1 MNLFHK
7 PIMKQFRFV
16 LYCLLA
22 LGLVLASLCYQAIDS
37 LTMKNAQAYAANTA
51 EKFNAEVE
59 FLFER
64 IDALSNSLLFD
75 ETIEKML
82 YSPYSAQTP
91 EYLASL
97 RSQFTSYSLMNRDL
111 SEIALCS
118 PSMTWSNF
126 FDAQTL
132 RQFCDELQGTY
143 GSHCFGLYTSP
154 LTTQKKD
161 PTLRLV
167 FGHNVYGMHDPTLY
181 GQYLGC
187 ILLSIDPT
195 KSSITLPTSDDTS
208 VYFLLVDQKNTAFP
222 FNCTETECA
231 EILAQMKKTM
241 EQTETLPDHFET
253 PDFLVYTKQIPDTGL
268 YMLSVM
274 NRHELNSNVM
284 QTTAILVGVTLL
296 AFLLI
301 LWLMHLILRSIVRP
315 LRQLSRHIDLVTM
328 SPLSQDLP
336 PLELEGCEELMHVT
350 QSFNT
355 LREKQ
360 VRLNQELQQ
369 ATVSLYETQLGLKQA
384 ELDYLRSQINPHFLY
399 NTLETIQ
406 ALAVERSAPEIASAA
421 GALGKLLRHNVK
433 GAPVVPLSDELEITR
448 AYLTIQRLRFP
459 DRLNILE
466 SIRENVRSLPVPKLL
481 LQPLV
486 ENAICHG
493 IEPKMEPGTIYIG
506 ARQEGDQLLISVY
519 DDGVG
524 IPAETLASLQQA
536 LDCPLTGRDSALP
549 HVGLLNVHQR
559 IRLTYGESY
568 GLTLSSTPGEGTQVT
583 LHLPILSQ
591 EASQP

>member
-1 MNLFHK
+1 MKLFNK
-7 PIMKQFRFV
+7 PIMRQFRFV

-22 LGLVLASLCYQAIDS
+22 LALLLALLCYRAIDN
-37 LTMKNAQAYAANTA
+37 LAMKNAQAYAANTA

-75 ETIEKML
+75 EAIEKML
-82 YSPYSAQTP
+82 HSPYSSRTP
-91 EYLASL
+91 EYLAAL
-97 RSQFTSYSLMNRDL
+97 KSQFTSYSLMNRDL

-118 PSMTWSNF
+118 PSMAWSSF
-126 FDAQTL
+126 FDGETL
-132 RQFCDELQGTY
+132 NQFRRELQGTY
-143 GSHCFGLYTSP
+143 GTHCFGLYTSS
-154 LTTQKKD
+154 LTVQRKD
-161 PTLRLV
+161 TTRRLV
-167 FGHNVYGMHDPTLY
+167 FGHNVYGMHDQKLY

-187 ILLSIDPT
+187 ILLSIDPS
-195 KSSITLPTSDDTS
+195 KSPITLPTGNGTS
-208 VYFLLVDQKNTAFP
+208 TYFLLVDQKNTAFP
-222 FNCTETECA
+222 FNCTQQECA

-241 EQTETLPDHFET
+241 EQTQPEADHLET
-253 PDFLVYTKQIPDTGL
+253 PDFLVYTKQIPQTGL
-268 YMLSVM
+268 YMLSVV
-274 NRHELNSNVM
+274 NRHELNRNVI
-284 QTTAILVGVTLL
+284 QTTGILVGVTLL

-315 LRQLSRHIDLVTM
+315 LRKLSQHIALVTV

-336 PLELEGCEELMHVT
+336 PLTLEGCEELVKVT
-350 QSFNT
+350 QSFNA

-360 VRLNQELQQ
+360 VRLNRELQQ

-406 ALAVERSAPEIASAA
+406 ALALERNAPDIGDAA
-421 GALGKLLRHNVK
+421 AALGKLLRHNVK
-433 GAPVVPLSDELEITR
+433 GAPIIPLSDELEITR
-448 AYLTIQRLRFP
+448 AYLTIQKLRFP
-459 DRLNILE
+459 DRLTILE
-466 SIRENVRSLPVPKLL
+466 SVRDNVRSLPVPKLL

-506 ARQEGDQLLISVY
+506 ARLEKERLLISVY

-524 IPAETLASLQQA
+524 IAPETLAQLQEA
-536 LDCPLTGRDSALP
+536 LDGPLSGRDSAMA
-549 HVGLLNVHQR
+549 HVGLLNVHRR
-559 IRLTYGESY
+559 IRLAYGEGY
-568 GLTLSSTPGEGTQVT
+568 GSTLASTPGEGTQVN
-583 LHLPILSQ
+583 LHLPILHQ
-591 EASQP
+591 EERPQ